1 MKKFHGGEVLR
12 KRKHQMPDYSYLCIQ
27 HYLLFRN
34 RAFPLILMLLRKYL
48 KICHILV
55 INKKTHGLVFFR
67 FSIHAISLTYIVSNY
82 AMSMST
88 YTTKAC
94 KVVWNEKRKETRYVC
109 VFLFLPATKIWYN
122 LKSFSRANELTFYIV
137 KQSSCISWE
146 LT

>member
-67 FSIHAISLTYIVSNY
+67 FSIHAISLTIS
-82 AMSMST
+82 ST
-88 YTTKAC
+88 IMPCLCRHIPLRHVKLHEM
-94 KVVWNEKRKETRYVC
+94 KNEKKLGMYV
-109 VFLFLPATKIWYN
+109 
-122 LKSFSRANELTFYIV
+122 FSYSYLLQKYDI
-137 KQSSCISWE
+137 I
-146 LT
+146 